1 MGYRWEVLAWVNL
14 GDGYRYHVQYQGQS
28 LIGALRAYWEAR
40 RNSVGCNGVGCIR
53 VVWRG

>member
-14 GDGYRYHVQYQGQS
+14 GEGYRDYVQYQGQS

-40 RNSVGCNGVGCIR
+40 RNGVGCIR

>member
-14 GDGYRYHVQYQGQS
+14 GDGYRDHVQYQGQS

-40 RNSVGCNGVGCIR
+40 RNGVGCIR